1 MVPLFVNS
9 ALILKMVP
17 LIFVNGA
24 SVFVND
30 ASSLVHVASAFVYG
44 DSIFVNCAS
53 VFVYGGCTFV
63 YGASIFVNGALWEQL
78 SVELTKEDWEPLST
92 SKMAKSARRRP
103 LERELRNINRPLRKS
118 TKLLLLLI
126 SWIMF
131 GCSKVP

>member
-1 MVPLFVNS
+1 
-9 ALILKMVP
+9 MVP

-30 ASSLVHVASAFVYG
+30 TSSLVYGASAFVYG
-44 DSIFVNCAS
+44 YSIFVNCAS

-63 YGASIFVNGALWEQL
+63 YGASIFVNGAYSALWEQL